1 MTPSISRLRTGIL
14 AFILLAG
21 ISQSQAQDSS
31 KAVAVINHQA
41 LFVMDLKKAADFY
54 KNIIGLPQIEEP
66 FKLGK
71 HVWLKTGPHTSLH
84 LILGSEGKKEYYKNH
99 HICFSVPS
107 LEAFIEKLK
116 KNNLSWED
124 AGGKKGAVTT
134 RPDGI
139 RQLWLQD
146 PDGYWLEINNDQ
158 QGFTP

>member
-1 MTPSISRLRTGIL
+1 MTPAINRLRIGIL
-14 AFILLAG
+14 AFILLAA
-21 ISQSQAQDSS
+21 IAPLQAQDSS
-31 KAVAVINHQA
+31 KTAAVLNHQA

-107 LEAFIEKLK
+107 LETFIEKLK
-116 KNNLSWED
+116 KNQLSWED
-124 AGGKKGAVTT
+124 AGGRKGAVTT

-139 RQLWLQD
+139 KQLWLQD